1 MPAIALVSRE
11 VFPFGGGGIGVHVTS
26 LAAVLADRA
35 EVTVFTSAHQQEA
48 YEELRAA
55 GDPRLPV
62 GVRFEFVEEPNPLDY
77 GTFYTYMQS
86 WSSRVCDAL
95 RRLYGAAGGPDLVEF
110 PDYLG
115 EGLVT
120 AQARDTLDPAFRNT
134 RVCVRTHTSGEMCS
148 VLDGQVDDSFN
159 TRVVFDSERYALR
172 RADTLVWPGG
182 DVLGTYQRFYGADQ
196 LAPGARIPAAF
207 LPDQLGEDAQPPAAD
222 GPVRLIYVGRLE
234 RRKGVQN
241 LLRAAA
247 AMPMDGWEL
256 TLVGADTNTA
266 PLGTSMKLQLELIA
280 DSDPRIKFIDGV
292 DRHELPA
299 LVASHHAAVLPSLW
313 ECWPN
318 SAMEALALGR
328 PVVATPTGGYVE
340 MVKPGESGWLT
351 ADVSD
356 LSLVQTLHDVVAGR
370 EQLDE
375 LIASGRPR
383 KFLEELEDP
392 ERIRE
397 SYLELVGNGA
407 SAPKPGRREAVSKPL
422 VSVVLSYFK
431 LEQFVEDA
439 ISSVFE
445 QTYRPLELIVVNDGA
460 MREADLIL
468 AELAERY
475 PMIVLTQPNSGLGA
489 ARNFG
494 ISQTRGEFIVPLDAD
509 NMLEPDFI
517 ARGVELLQARPDYA
531 YVTSWSRYVGED
543 GKPAPEFGD
552 GYQPIGNWTDM
563 INRDNVAGDATSVMR
578 RRIFDLGHWYSQDMT
593 SYEDWL
599 LYRELHAAGIEGAVI
614 PERLFRYRV
623 REGSMIREV
632 GLQKQG
638 RLADEMRAHI
648 RERQV
653 RWESKNG

>member
-1 MPAIALVSRE
+1 MPGIALVSRE

-35 EVTVFTSAHQQEA
+35 EVTVFTSAHHQEK
-48 YEELRAA
+48 YEEFRAA
-55 GDPRLPV
+55 GDPRLPA
-62 GVRFEFVEEPNPLDY
+62 GVRFEFVTEPNPLDY

-95 RRLYGAAGGPDLVEF
+95 RRVYAGTGGPDLVEF

-120 AQARDTLDPAFRNT
+120 AQARDTLDPSFRNT

-148 VLDGQVDDSFN
+148 VLDGAVDDSFN
-159 TRVVFDSERYALR
+159 TRIVFDSERYALR

-182 DVLGTYQRFYGADQ
+182 DVLGTYQRFYGAAR

-207 LPDQLGEDAQPPAAD
+207 LPDQRGEESAPPSAD

-241 LLRAAA
+241 LLRAATA
-247 AMPMDGWEL
+247 IPMDGWEL
-256 TLVGADTNTA
+256 TLVGADTDTA
-266 PLGTSMKLQLELIA
+266 PLGVSMKLQLELMA
-280 DSDPRIKFIDGV
+280 DEDPRIKFIDSV

-299 LVASHHAAVLPSLW
+299 LISSHHAAVLPSLW

-318 SAMEALALGR
+318 SAMEALALNR
-328 PVVATPTGGYVE
+328 PVIATPTGGYME
-340 MVKPGESGWLT
+340 MIKPGESGWLT

-356 LSLVQTLHDVVAGR
+356 GSLVQTLHDVVVGR
-370 EQLDE
+370 EELDA

-397 SYLELVGNGA
+397 SYLDLVGNGA
-407 SAPKPGRREAVSKPL
+407 ARKAPAEPARKPL

-439 ISSVFE
+439 IRSVFE

-460 MREADLIL
+460 MRKDDLIL

-494 ISQTRGEFIVPLDAD
+494 ISQARGEFIVPLDAD

-517 ARGVELLQARPDYA
+517 ERGVQLLQARPDYA
-531 YVTSWSRYVGED
+531 YVTSWSRYVNEAGQSASD
-543 GKPAPEFGD
+543 EFGE
-552 GYQPIGNWTDM
+552 GYQPLGNWSDM
-563 INRDNVAGDATSVMR
+563 INRDNVAGDATAVMR

-599 LYRELHAAGIEGAVI
+599 LYRELQHAGMEGAVI

-648 RERQV
+648 LEKEV
-653 RWESKNG
+653 RWESKNV